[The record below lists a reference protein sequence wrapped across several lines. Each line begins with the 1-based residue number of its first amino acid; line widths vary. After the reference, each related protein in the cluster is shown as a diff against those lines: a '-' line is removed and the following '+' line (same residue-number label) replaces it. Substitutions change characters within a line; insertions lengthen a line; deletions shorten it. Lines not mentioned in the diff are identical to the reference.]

1 MNSLDDMRMDPYYQY
16 RLFLF
21 YYYGTVVCLKW
32 IAPDR
37 IQDLNEIISEEFGIL
52 YYALGLM
59 ERLKGSVMT
68 IWENTKREN

>member
-1 MNSLDDMRMDPYYQY
+1 MDEKTP
-16 RLFLF
+16 FP
-21 YYYGTVVCLKW
+21 CLKW

>member
-1 MNSLDDMRMDPYYQY
+1 MD
-16 RLFLF
+16 
-21 YYYGTVVCLKW
+21 C
-32 IAPDR
+32 PDR

-59 ERLKGSVMT
+59 ERLKGSVIT